1 MQHKIGAIIM
11 KNEYR
16 QRIVDRVLKRKL
28 EGKGAILIEG
38 AKWCGKTSTGEH
50 AAKSILYM
58 SDPKEVEQNL
68 HLAAVNPEVLLR
80 GARPRLID
88 EWQLAPKLWDAIRF
102 AADHEGELGLFIMTG
117 SAVPAD
123 MSEVRHSGTGR
134 IGWLRMRPMT
144 LWESGESSGEVS
156 LSSLF
161 DDDRQISGISNID
174 LQLLSY
180 VTCRGGWPLACTMKK
195 KDVALDQAFDYV
207 KAVQQRDLSASDGVE
222 RDPERVK
229 VLLRSLARNQG
240 SQAPVNTIR
249 QDMVTNDTQTLDED
263 TVASYIKALKRIF
276 VEEDVSAWNPNLR
289 SKTAIR
295 TGDTRYFVDPSI
307 ATASLGLGPD
317 DLVNDLNTFGLIF
330 ETLCLRDLRVYA
342 EAIDGEVFH
351 YRDKTNLECDAVVH
365 LRNGKYG
372 LIEIK
377 LGGEKLIEE
386 GVRTLNKLEQRID
399 TDKMKSPS
407 FKMVLTGVGKYAY
420 RREDGILIVPIGCLK
435 D

>member
-1 MQHKIGAIIM
+1 M
-11 KNEYR
+11 KKEYR
-16 QRIVDRVLKRKL
+16 QRVVDRVLKRKL

-50 AAKSILYM
+50 AANSVLYM

-68 HLAAVNPEVLLR
+68 HLAAINPEVLLR

-102 AADHEGELGLFIMTG
+102 AADHEGKLGLFIMTG

-134 IGWLRMRPMT
+134 IGWLKMRPMT

-156 LSSLF
+156 LASLF
-161 DDDRQISGISNID
+161 EGNGQISGISNID
-174 LQLLSY
+174 LQMLAY
-180 VTCRGGWPLACTMKK
+180 VTCRGGWPLACMMKK
-195 KDVALDQAFDYV
+195 RDVALDQAFDYV

-229 VLLRSLARNQG
+229 VLMRSLARNQG
-240 SQAPVNTIR
+240 SQAPVSTIR
-249 QDMVTNDTQTLDED
+249 QDMATNDILNLDED
-263 TVASYIKALKRIF
+263 TVASYVKALKRIF

-295 TGDTRYFVDPSI
+295 TSDTRYFVDPSI
-307 ATASLGLGPD
+307 ATASLGLGPN

-351 YRDKTNLECDAVVH
+351 YRDKTKLECDAVIH
-365 LRNGKYG
+365 LRNGEYG

-386 GVRTLNKLEQRID
+386 GVKTLNKLEQRID
-399 TDKMKSPS
+399 TDKMRQPS

-420 RREDGILIVPIGCLK
+420 RREDGILVVPIGCLK

>member
-1 MQHKIGAIIM
+1 M
-11 KNEYR
+11 
-16 QRIVDRVLKRKL
+16 LKRKL

-50 AAKSILYM
+50 AAKSVLYM

-68 HLAAVNPEVLLR
+68 HLAAINPEVLLR

-134 IGWLRMRPMT
+134 VGWLRMRPMT

-156 LSSLF
+156 LASLF
-161 DDDRQISGISNID
+161 ETKGQISGISEID
-174 LQLLSY
+174 LPMLAY
-180 VTCRGGWPLACTMKK
+180 VTCRGGWPLACVMKK

-222 RDPERVK
+222 RDPERVR
-229 VLLRSLARNQG
+229 LLMRSLARNQG
-240 SQAPVNTIR
+240 SQAPANTIR
-249 QDMVTNDTQTLDED
+249 QDMMTNDVQNLDED

-276 VEEDVSAWNPNLR
+276 VVEDVAAWNPNLR

-295 TGDTRYFVDPSI
+295 TSDTRYFVDPSI

-317 DLVNDLNTFGLIF
+317 DLMNDLNTFGLIF

-351 YRDKTNLECDAVVH
+351 YRDKTNLECDAVIH
-365 LRNGKYG
+365 LRNGEYG

-386 GVRTLNKLEQRID
+386 GVKTLNKLEQRID

-435 D
+435 E

>member
-1 MQHKIGAIIM
+1 M
-11 KNEYR
+11 KKEYR
-16 QRIVDRVLKRKL
+16 QRVVDRVLKRKL

-50 AAKSILYM
+50 AANSVLYM

-68 HLAAVNPEVLLR
+68 HLAAINPEVLLR

-134 IGWLRMRPMT
+134 IGWLKMRPMT

-156 LSSLF
+156 LASLF
-161 DDDRQISGISNID
+161 EGNGQISGISNID
-174 LQLLSY
+174 LQMLAY
-180 VTCRGGWPLACTMKK
+180 VTCRGGWPLACMMKK
-195 KDVALDQAFDYV
+195 RDVALDQAFDYV

-229 VLLRSLARNQG
+229 VLMRSLARNQG
-240 SQAPVNTIR
+240 SQAPVSTIR
-249 QDMVTNDTQTLDED
+249 QDMATNDILNLDED
-263 TVASYIKALKRIF
+263 TVASYVKALKRIF

-295 TGDTRYFVDPSI
+295 TSDTRYFVDPSI
-307 ATASLGLGPD
+307 ATASLGLGPN

-351 YRDKTNLECDAVVH
+351 YRDKTNLECDAVIH
-365 LRNGKYG
+365 LRNGEYG

-386 GVRTLNKLEQRID
+386 GVKTLNKLEQRID
-399 TDKMKSPS
+399 TDKMKQPS

-420 RREDGILIVPIGCLK
+420 RREDGILVVPIGCLK

>member
-1 MQHKIGAIIM
+1 M

-16 QRIVDRVLKRKL
+16 QRVVDRVLKRKL

-50 AAKSILYM
+50 AASSVLYM

-68 HLAAVNPEVLLR
+68 RLAAINPEVLLR

-117 SAVPAD
+117 SAVPVD

-156 LSSLF
+156 LASLF
-161 DDDRQISGISNID
+161 ETKGQISGISEID
-174 LQLLSY
+174 LPMLAY
-180 VTCRGGWPLACTMKK
+180 VTCRGGWPLACMMKK

-229 VLLRSLARNQG
+229 LLMRSLARNQG

-249 QDMVTNDTQTLDED
+249 QDMMTNDVQSLDED

-276 VEEDVSAWNPNLR
+276 VVEDVTAWNPNLR

-295 TGDTRYFVDPSI
+295 TSDTRYFVDPSI

-351 YRDKTNLECDAVVH
+351 YRDKTNLECDAVIH
-365 LRNGKYG
+365 LRNGEYG
-372 LIEIK
+372 LIEVK

-386 GVRTLNKLEQRID
+386 GVKTLNKLEQRID
-399 TDKMKSPS
+399 TDKMKLPS

>member
-1 MQHKIGAIIM
+1 M

-16 QRIVDRVLKRKL
+16 QRVVDRVLKRKL

-50 AAKSILYM
+50 AASSVLYM

-68 HLAAVNPEVLLR
+68 HLAAINPEVLLR

-117 SAVPAD
+117 SAVPVD

-134 IGWLRMRPMT
+134 VGWLRMRPMT

-156 LSSLF
+156 LASLF
-161 DDDRQISGISNID
+161 ETKGQISGISEID
-174 LQLLSY
+174 LPMLAY
-180 VTCRGGWPLACTMKK
+180 VTCRGGWPLACMMKK

-229 VLLRSLARNQG
+229 LLMRSLARNQG

-249 QDMVTNDTQTLDED
+249 QDMMTNDVQSLDED

-276 VEEDVSAWNPNLR
+276 VVEDVTAWNPNLR

-295 TGDTRYFVDPSI
+295 TSDTRYFVDPSI

-351 YRDKTNLECDAVVH
+351 YRDKTNLECDAVIH
-365 LRNGKYG
+365 LRNGEYG
-372 LIEIK
+372 LIEVK

-386 GVRTLNKLEQRID
+386 GVKTLNKLEQRID
-399 TDKMKSPS
+399 TDKMKLPS